1 MPVDPFGRSIAVPLA
16 ASSSGGGSYLPFVF
30 IILLFGA
37 LYFLF
42 IRPQQRR
49 NREVQAMQSRLGVG
63 DEVMTGSGVYGTVAE
78 VDDEAGT
85 ISLEVSPGVI
95 IRFARGA
102 VARTVT
108 PASHEETEAEPE
120 DEYEA
125 EEADETYEADEADE
139 VEETHETDDKVT
151 ERRD

>member
-102 VARTVT
+102 VAR
-108 PASHEETEAEPE
+108 
-120 DEYEA
+120 
-125 EEADETYEADEADE
+125 
-139 VEETHETDDKVT
+139 
-151 ERRD
+151 

>member
-1 MPVDPFGRSIAVPLA
+1 MPADPFGRSLAVPLA
-16 ASSSGGGSYLPFVF
+16 ASSSGGSSYLPFVF

-37 LYFLF
+37 LYLLF

-49 NREVQAMQSRLGVG
+49 NRDVQSMQSKLGVG

-85 ISLEVSPGVI
+85 ISLEVSPDVI

-108 PASHEETEAEPE
+108 PASHDEAEE
-120 DEYEA
+120 EVDYETDEADEA
-125 EEADETYEADEADE
+125 YEADETDE
-139 VEETHETDDKVT
+139 VDETEETDDKVI
-151 ERRD
+151 ERKD

>member
-1 MPVDPFGRSIAVPLA
+1 
-16 ASSSGGGSYLPFVF
+16 
-30 IILLFGA
+30 
-37 LYFLF
+37 
-42 IRPQQRR
+42 
-49 NREVQAMQSRLGVG
+49 
-63 DEVMTGSGVYGTVAE
+63 MTGSGVYGTVAE

>member
-1 MPVDPFGRSIAVPLA
+1 MPLA
-16 ASSSGGGSYLPFVF
+16 ASSSGGSNYLPFVF

-78 VDDEAGT
+78 VDEEAGT
-85 ISLEVSPGVI
+85 VSLEVSPEVI
-95 IRFARGA
+95 IKFARGA

-108 PASHEETEAEPE
+108 PAPQEEAEAE
-120 DEYEA
+120 ADEEYEY
-125 EEADETYEADEADE
+125 ETDEADETHEADE

-151 ERRD
+151 ERKD